1 MCPIEDE
8 TTKNNNDKNKKQ
20 EHKKLTK
27 LIKEKKKVRQI
38 YFTAD
43 AVTDCGLVTPE
54 RERG

>member
-8 TTKNNNDKNKKQ
+8 TAKNNNDKNKKQ